1 MKRILAC
8 VAIVL
13 MAGVAVFGQFHY
25 GFYYD
30 LSGGRDLEINLM
42 NTMPWENG
50 VTIEVHDAF
59 GNLIW
64 ESYGPI
70 PGHSTVY
77 VRLGNDI
84 PAGATH
90 WGVVTVDS
98 TDRVVIGLEYFAD
111 EALVSVD
118 TIYNE
123 IPIVEAGESYWI
135 GSYYSQVVDVDTA
148 FVVMNPWPSDSLC
161 TVSAYNANG
170 VPVYT
175 RDFWLAPYE
184 SEFVALGQ
192 EIGSG
197 SLLYGLLDVRL
208 EGQLV
213 VLAIEYHGRG
223 CSGLEIDNITEFYF

>member
-1 MKRILAC
+1 MKKIL
-8 VAIVL
+8 VAGVIVL
-13 MAGVAVFGQFHY
+13 MAGLAAFGQFHY

-30 LSGGRDLEINLM
+30 LSEGRDLEINLM
-42 NTMPWENG
+42 NTMPWENE
-50 VTIEVHDAF
+50 VWIEVHDAF

-70 PGHSTVY
+70 PSLSTVY
-77 VRLGNDI
+77 VRLGDDI

-90 WGVVTVDS
+90 WGVVTIDS

-111 EALVSVD
+111 GDLISVD

-123 IPIVEAGESYWI
+123 IPIVDPDVSYWI
-135 GSYYSQVVDVDTA
+135 GSYYSQVIGSETA
-148 FVVMNPWPSDSLC
+148 FVVMNPWPSNSLC
-161 TVSAYNANG
+161 MVTAYNASG
-170 VPVYT
+170 VPVYQ
-175 RDFWLAPYE
+175 REFWLAPYE

-208 EGQLV
+208 DGQLV

-223 CSGLEIDNITEFYF
+223 CSGLEIDNVTEFYF